1 MPADRPRRNRQQTN
15 FYEPA
20 NRVPR
25 QTQEQLAQRRMQE
38 QLIRDEERYF
48 GENRDNAPI
57 DPLKLLEILQR
68 QNKSEFVSK
77 LKF

>member
-38 QLIRDEERYF
+38 QLVRDEQRYF

-68 QNKSEFVSK
+68 QNKSDFVSK
-77 LKF
+77 I

>member
-1 MPADRPRRNRQQTN
+1 MPADRPRRIRRQTA
-15 FYEPA
+15 FYQPA
-20 NRVPR
+20 NRVPNR
-25 QTQEQLAQRRMQE
+25 NEAQLAQLRMTA
-38 QLIRDEERYF
+38 QLRRDEERYF